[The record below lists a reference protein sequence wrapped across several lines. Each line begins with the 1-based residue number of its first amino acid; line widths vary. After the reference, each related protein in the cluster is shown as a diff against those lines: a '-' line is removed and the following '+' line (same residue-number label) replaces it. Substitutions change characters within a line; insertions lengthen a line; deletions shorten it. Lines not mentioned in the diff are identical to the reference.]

1 MDEKKLMDIGRIHAQ
16 IKNELEDIDNPRAFY
31 MNPLADLNCRLIEV
45 DNLINAIINVQP
57 KEGGSSGGSS
67 KESVVES
74 LILQQKTKYDS
85 IGFDLKVAESK
96 LVKKGGMFSE
106 KDGSRSDGLTFP
118 LNVFFKFELLR
129 FQDIV
134 SIMKQTLDNIRAA
147 IKGEIIMTA
156 ELSEAINAM

>member
-1 MDEKKLMDIGRIHAQ
+1 
-16 IKNELEDIDNPRAFY
+16 
-31 MNPLADLNCRLIEV
+31 
-45 DNLINAIINVQP
+45 
-57 KEGGSSGGSS
+57 
-67 KESVVES
+67 
-74 LILQQKTKYDS
+74 
-85 IGFDLKVAESK
+85 VAESK